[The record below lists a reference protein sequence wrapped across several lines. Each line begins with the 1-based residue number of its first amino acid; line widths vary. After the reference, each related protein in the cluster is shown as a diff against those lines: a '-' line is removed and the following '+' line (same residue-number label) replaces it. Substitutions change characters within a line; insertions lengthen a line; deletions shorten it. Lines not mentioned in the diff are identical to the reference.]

1 VYLDSNSGS
10 MIASAIVAGGA
21 GLMVAGKVGMRK
33 VTGVF
38 KRDKGVTPEAG
49 APTTDTEQQ

>member
-1 VYLDSNSGS
+1 